1 MKKIISIVMAV
12 VMMMA
17 VMVPVFAGEL
27 TQETGKQ
34 SGEATVKVDG
44 IADMGEGSY
53 TVSIPATID
62 VLWGKDGSDS
72 YYITNQLQ
80 TGKKVKVTL
89 ANTKDLT
96 NVNDANETIVFEV
109 ADQTDGLSA
118 SSVVIDKE
126 EHKFDITIAADEW
139 AKASISDYSGTITFT
154 SEIVDA

>member
-1 MKKIISIVMAV
+1 MKKTISIVMAV

-17 VMVPVFAGEL
+17 VMVPVFAADL
-27 TQETGKQ
+27 TINNT

-44 IADMGEGSY
+44 IDDMGEGSY

-62 VLWGKDGSDS
+62 VLWGKDGLDS

-118 SSVVIDKE
+118 SAVVIDKE

>member
-17 VMVPVFAGEL
+17 VMVPVFAANL
-27 TQETGKQ
+27 TINNT

-62 VLWGKDGSDS
+62 VLWGKDGLDS

>member
-17 VMVPVFAGEL
+17 VMVPVFAANL
-27 TQETGKQ
+27 TINNT
-34 SGEATVKVDG
+34 SSEATVKVDG

-53 TVSIPATID
+53 TVEIPSTID

-96 NVNDANETIVFEV
+96 NVNDASEKIVFEV
-109 ADQTDGLSA
+109 VDQTNGLSA

-126 EHKFDITIAADEW
+126 EHKFDITIDAGEW

>member
-17 VMVPVFAGEL
+17 VMVPVFAADL
-27 TQETGKQ
+27 TINNT

-44 IADMGEGSY
+44 IDDMGEGSY

-62 VLWGKDGSDS
+62 VLWGKDGLDS

>member
-17 VMVPVFAGEL
+17 VMVPVFAADL
-27 TQETGKQ
+27 TINNT

-44 IADMGEGSY
+44 IDDMGEGSY

-62 VLWGKDGSDS
+62 VLWGKDGLDS

-118 SSVVIDKE
+118 SAVVIDKE

>member
-17 VMVPVFAGEL
+17 VMVPVFAANL
-27 TQETGKQ
+27 TINNT

-44 IADMGEGSY
+44 IDDMGEGSY

-62 VLWGKDGSDS
+62 VLWGKDGLDS
-72 YYITNQLQ
+72 YYITNQIQ

>member
-17 VMVPVFAGEL
+17 VMVPVFAADL
-27 TQETGKQ
+27 TINNT

-44 IADMGEGSY
+44 IDDMGEGSY

-62 VLWGKDGSDS
+62 VLWGKDGLDS

-109 ADQTDGLSA
+109 TDQTDGLSA

>member
-1 MKKIISIVMAV
+1 MKKVISIVMAV

-17 VMVPVFAGEL
+17 VMVPVFAADL
-27 TQETGKQ
+27 TINNT

-62 VLWGKDGSDS
+62 VLWGNDGLDA

-118 SSVVIDKE
+118 SAVVIDKE
-126 EHKFDITIAADEW
+126 EHKFDIKIAADEW